1 MDIVAFSFFA
11 STLALAFAAYFSFRV
26 KKTEVGSEKAGKIS
40 NHIKR
45 GARTFLSKEF
55 KYLAVVTLVVAGLI
69 AYFIEPYKGVTFL
82 IGSFLSSLSGAI
94 GMSIATSANARTAES
109 VKRDLNEGLQTAFN
123 SGAVMGMSVVGF
135 GLLGITSLYF
145 VFQDAA
151 VLFGF
156 AFGASTVA
164 LFARVAGGI
173 YTKSAD
179 MGADLVG
186 KVEEG
191 IPEDDPRNPGVIAD
205 NVGDNVGDVAAMGAD
220 LYESYV
226 EAIVATMVIGLTVNG
241 FTGAVVLPL
250 FVASAGILASIIG
263 TFFVRGG
270 GKLYNVLNKGTFT
283 AAILTVLILFF
294 SFRYFLRIEM
304 SVFYSIV
311 SGLVAGV
318 VIGLS
323 TEYYTSSNRRP
334 TRNIAK
340 ESATGPATNIIS
352 GFSTGMLSTLVPM
365 LVVVAAMIV
374 SYQLA
379 GLYGI
384 GIASVGMLS
393 TLGITLATD
402 CYGPVADNAAG
413 IAEMAG
419 LGQDVREKAEE
430 LDSIGNTTAAIG
442 KGFAIGSAA
451 LASITLFAAYTQSVG
466 LSTIKLT
473 NPMVVAG
480 LFLGSLLPFIF
491 AALTMKSVG
500 KTAGKMIEEIR
511 RQFKEMDIIS
521 EEEKPDYERCVDIST
536 RAALHEMVLPGALAL
551 ISPVAVGLLLGPQ
564 ALGGLLAGNI
574 GTGFLLAVT
583 MANAGGAWDNAKK
596 YVEEGNL
603 GGKGS
608 ETHKATVVGDTVGDP
623 MKDTSGPSLNVLIK
637 IVAMT
642 ALIFYPLLL

>member
-1 MDIVAFSFFA
+1 MDLVSFSFFA
-11 STLALAFAAYFSFRV
+11 SALALVSAAYFSHRV
-26 KKTEVGSEKAGKIS
+26 KREEVDSQRAREIS

-45 GARTFLSKEF
+45 GAKTFLKKEF
-55 KYLAVVTLVVAGLI
+55 KYLAAVAFIVAGLI
-69 AYFIEPYKGVTFL
+69 AYFIEPAKGLTFL
-82 IGSFLSSLSGAI
+82 LGSFLSSLTGAI
-94 GMSIATSANARTAES
+94 GMSVATSSNARTAEA
-109 VKRDLNEGLQTAFN
+109 VQKDRGKGLRTAFS

-145 VFQDAA
+145 VFQDTSI
-151 VLFGF
+151 LFGF

-186 KVEEG
+186 KVEEN

-226 EAIVATMVIGLTVNG
+226 EAIVATMVIGLTVN
-241 FTGAVVLPL
+241 FSGAVVLPL
-250 FVASAGILASIIG
+250 FVASVGIIASILG
-263 TFFVRGG
+263 TFFVRGQG
-270 GKLYNVLNKGTFT
+270 NLHNTLNKGMF
-283 AAILTVLILFF
+283 AAALITVFVLFF
-294 SFRYFLRIEM
+294 SFRQLLFIQLD
-304 SVFYSIV
+304 VFYAILA
-311 SGLVAGV
+311 GLIAGV
-318 VIGLS
+318 IIGLS
-323 TEYYTSSNRRP
+323 TEYYTASDRKP
-334 TRNIAK
+334 TQNIAK
-340 ESATGPATNIIS
+340 ESQTGAATNIIS
-352 GFSTGMLSTLVPM
+352 GLSTGMLSTFVPM
-365 LVVVAAMIV
+365 LAVVLAMIV
-374 SYQLA
+374 SYKLS

-419 LGQDVREKAEE
+419 LGEGARSRAEE

-451 LASITLFAAYTQSVG
+451 LASITLFAAYIQNVG
-466 LSTIKLT
+466 LNAILLT

-500 KTAGKMIEEIR
+500 RTAGKMIEEIR
-511 RQFKEMDIIS
+511 RQFEEMDIIS
-521 EEEKPDYERCVDIST
+521 EEEEPQYEKCVEIST
-536 RAALHEMVLPGALAL
+536 HAALREMVLPGALAL
-551 ISPVAVGLLLGPQ
+551 LTPVAVGLLLGPQ

-574 GTGFLLAVT
+574 GSGFLLAVT

-642 ALIFYPLLL
+642 ALIFYPLLV